1 MYFYDYNNNL
11 TYFDMNKYTTNYDK
25 YYAYY
30 KLRYNIVIPKLHK
43 ITETEI
49 TDYLNDTTN
58 LFSL

>member
-1 MYFYDYNNNL
+1 MYFYDHNNNL
-11 TYFDMNKYTTNYDK
+11 TYLDLNKYTTNYDK

-30 KLRYNIVIPKLHK
+30 KLKYNIIIPKLHK

-49 TDYLNDTTN
+49 IDYLNDTKN